1 MKERAIAVVE
11 KIKNYLGENQTPSS
25 AFYLAFLEKKHV
37 EQAINTQIANLSKLE
52 YLFFLYENRQQ
63 INDIAA
69 IEEQLKI
76 DFEHDIK
83 QENLSFIEGA
93 AGILYYF
100 MRVNH
105 PESAKLTTQL
115 AEKVKQTIT
124 CVDNI
129 YAGTEAKELE
139 IALGFEG
146 LAGILKV
153 LSKSD
158 DSAVQ
163 TIVRRGALFF
173 GEFKNTVIDF
183 KKNDY
188 AMFPRILRT
197 EGNKM
202 KHINSDWL
210 SWAVGDL
217 GIAIA
222 ISQVAEQNNDEDLN
236 RTAQLIGFNNILR
249 TEPKSTLI
257 TQSFFKN
264 GAVGLAYTYG
274 YLYRQT
280 KIELFQQSYEFWI
293 GKTLEFTEKLIEEG
307 RFFDD
312 LSVMNGA
319 TGVALMLESYSNDK
333 DFCHDFFMAD

>member
-1 MKERAIAVVE
+1 MKERANAVVE
-11 KIKNYLGENQTPSS
+11 KIKNYLGEYQTPSS
-25 AFYLAFLEKKHV
+25 DFYLSFFEKKHV
-37 EQAINTQIANLSKLE
+37 GQTINTQRANLSKLE

-69 IEEQLKI
+69 IEEQLKV
-76 DFEHDIK
+76 DFENDIN
-83 QENLSFIEGA
+83 QDNLSFIEGA

-105 PESAKLTTQL
+105 LESARFTTQL

-139 IALGFEG
+139 IILGFEG

-163 TIVRRGALFF
+163 TIVRRGVLFF
-173 GEFKNTVIDF
+173 GEFKNTAIDF

-210 SWAVGDL
+210 SWSVGDL
-217 GIAIA
+217 GVAIA
-222 ISQVAEQNNDEDLN
+222 ISQVAIQNNDDDLN
-236 RTAQLIGFNNILR
+236 RTAQLIGFNSILR
-249 TEPKSTLI
+249 TEPKSTFI
-257 TQSFFKN
+257 TQPFFKN
-264 GAVGLAYTYG
+264 GAAGLAYTYG
-274 YLYRQT
+274 YLYKQT
-280 KIELFQQSYEFWI
+280 ENELFRQSYEFWI
-293 GKTLEFTEKLIEEG
+293 EKTLDFTEKLIEAG

-312 LSVMNGA
+312 LSILSGA
-319 TGVALMLESYSNDK
+319 TGVALMLESYSNEK
-333 DFCHDFFMAD
+333 EFCHDFLMAD